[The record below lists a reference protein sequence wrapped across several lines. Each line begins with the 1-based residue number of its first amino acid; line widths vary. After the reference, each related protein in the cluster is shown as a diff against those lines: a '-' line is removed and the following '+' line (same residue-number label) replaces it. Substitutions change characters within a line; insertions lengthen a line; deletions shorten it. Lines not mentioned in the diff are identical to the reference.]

1 MTTPIKLFLFITLC
15 FCSNLLLGQENS
27 YNFDK
32 KFSVSE
38 LQEDFKLMRKHLE
51 IVHGGIYTY
60 TDIATFDQRF
70 DHLYEQIQQPMTE
83 LEFYALVGTL
93 SADIKDSHTSIEP
106 SGKCVDYI
114 DEVQPML
121 PLGFRWIEGHFY
133 LSRNLSEDDD
143 FQEGWELLEINGEAV
158 AAILKRFM
166 AYPARDGDN
175 LTSPERIVAGSFQD
189 RYAMLVA
196 RPEVHQL
203 VFKNGQNER
212 VEKSVK
218 SLSWPRQLEIWEERY
233 GAYPSN
239 EEQLAFT
246 IKPNKTAILKVRSW
260 HPGRIKNGGQ
270 NYKRFF
276 KAAFKQIEKE
286 NIEHLILDM
295 RNNGGG
301 SEVVFMR
308 CLDHLLNQ
316 PYQVYKELSAR
327 SITFPDK
334 ELYPN
339 DRVKA
344 LELYG
349 KLKMEKRGDRYY
361 VKKDPSLK
369 LKKPKGPHYN
379 GKLYVL
385 INEFS
390 HSATGDLSGVL
401 MQQDLGVF
409 IGNETGGNPY
419 ENVAGESPALH
430 LPNTGLRVRIPVLK
444 FKINIDQAN
453 TRHGAIPDHRVIP
466 GIQDYLNGNDKVLNY
481 TLDLIRQ
488 QK

>member
-1 MTTPIKLFLFITLC
+1 MTTRIKPFLFISFL
-15 FCSNLLLGQENS
+15 FCSHLLFGQELT
-27 YNFDK
+27 YDFDK
-32 KFSVSE
+32 KYEVQE
-38 LQEDFKLMRKHLE
+38 LQEDFKLLRKHLE

-60 TDIATFDQRF
+60 TDKTTFDQRF
-70 DHLYEQIQQPMTE
+70 DQLYQQILQPMTE
-83 LEFYALVGTL
+83 LEFYSLVGTL

-121 PLGFRWIEGHFY
+121 PLGFRWLEGKFY
-133 LSRNLSEDDD
+133 LSRNLSEDDG
-143 FQEGWELLEINGEAV
+143 FQEGWELLEINGEAIAEV
-158 AAILKRFM
+158 LQRLM
-166 AYPARDGDN
+166 AYPERDGDN
-175 LTSPERIVAGSFQD
+175 LTSPERSVAGSFQD
-189 RYAMLVA
+189 RYAMLVG
-196 RPEVHQL
+196 RPKMHQL
-203 VFKNGQNER
+203 IFKNDQNER
-212 VEKSVK
+212 IEKKVK
-218 SLSWPRQLEIWEERY
+218 SLSWPRQLEVWEDRY
-233 GAYPSN
+233 GTFPSTPQ
-239 EEQLAFT
+239 QLAFT

-260 HPGRIKNGGQ
+260 HPGRIKRGGQ

-276 KAAFKQIEKE
+276 KDAFQQIEKE

-308 CLDHLLNQ
+308 CLDHLLDQ
-316 PYQVYKELSAR
+316 PYLVYKELSAR
-327 SITFPDK
+327 AIKFPDK
-334 ELYPN
+334 ALYPN
-339 DRVKA
+339 DKIKA

-369 LKKPKGPHYN
+369 LKNPKGPHYD
-379 GKLYVL
+379 GELYVL

-401 MQQDLGVF
+401 MQYDRGIF

-430 LPNTGLRVRIPVLK
+430 LPNTGLRARIPVLK
-444 FKINIDQAN
+444 YKINIDQEN
-453 TRHGAIPDHRVIP
+453 TRHGAMPDHRVIP
-466 GIQDYLNGNDKVLNY
+466 GIQDYISGEDKVLNF
-481 TLDLIRQ
+481 TLDLIKQ

>member
-1 MTTPIKLFLFITLC
+1 LC
-15 FCSNLLLGQENS
+15 TSLMFCSHFLLSQNLS
-27 YNFDK
+27 YDFNK
-32 KFSVSE
+32 QYSTTE
-38 LQEDFKLMRKHLE
+38 LKEDYQLMRKHLE

-60 TDIATFDQRF
+60 TDKTDFDQKF
-70 DHLYEQIQQPMTE
+70 DQLFQQITKPMTE
-83 LEFYALVGTL
+83 LEFYGLVGQL

-121 PLGFRWIEGHFY
+121 PLGFRWIEDHFY

-143 FQEGWELLEINGEAV
+143 IKEGWELLEINGEAIGTV
-158 AAILKRFM
+158 LNRLIL
-166 AYPARDGDN
+166 YPERDGDN
-175 LTSPERIVAGSFQD
+175 QTSPRRSLAGSFQD
-189 RYAMLVA
+189 YYAMLVA
-196 RPEVHQL
+196 RPETHEL
-203 VFKNGQNER
+203 VFKNNQNETI
-212 VEKSVK
+212 KKQVK

-233 GAYPSN
+233 GAFSN
-239 EEQLAFT
+239 QPIPQLALT
-246 IKPNKTAILKVRSW
+246 MKPNKTAILKVRSW
-260 HPGRIKNGGQ
+260 HPGRIKNAGQ

-276 KAAFKQIEKE
+276 KDAFDQIEKE
-286 NIEHLILDM
+286 QVEHLILDM

-308 CLDHLLNQ
+308 CLDHLLDQ
-316 PYQVYKELSAR
+316 PYRVYKELSAR
-327 SITFPDK
+327 SIKFPDK
-334 ELYPN
+334 KMYPN
-339 DRVKA
+339 DKIKA

-349 KLKMEKRGDRYY
+349 KLKMQKKGDRYY

-369 LKKPKGPHYN
+369 LKKTKAPHYD

-390 HSATGDLSGVL
+390 HSATGDMSGVL
-401 MQQDLGVF
+401 MQYGRGVF

-444 FKINIDQAN
+444 YKINIDQEN
-453 TRHGAIPDHRVIP
+453 TRQGAVPDHRVIP
-466 GIQDYLNGNDKVLNY
+466 DIQDYISGNDKVLKY
-481 TLDLIRQ
+481 TLDLINQ
-488 QK
+488 QN